1 MHEHFPL
8 WSYLGWALNAVLE
21 LWIIY
26 IWWQNRKRFRLTAL
40 FPAFVIFLLAS
51 DVVCFI
57 ALQVFPG
64 TFAYWHSYWWTQL
77 GESALR
83 ALVAIQILSDTSDT
97 LFEYRVKILLWSMY
111 IAFCLMAIF
120 ALGLPTGMTRVMLQM
135 IIISDLLSAIVLEV
149 AVCLPYIWWHEAKGY
164 SALSFGLL
172 FSMCSDIALFLVW
185 FNTGLAYLSYI
196 RAALPLTGIVTL
208 VLFVVAAT
216 VSTKPNGSMNREST
230 TA

>member
-1 MHEHFPL
+1 MHGHFPL
-8 WSYLGWALNAVLE
+8 WSYLGWALNAALE

-26 IWWQNRKRFRLTAL
+26 IWWQNRKRFRLTVL
-40 FPAFVIFLLAS
+40 FPAFVIFLLIS

-57 ALQVFPG
+57 ALTVFPG
-64 TFAYWHSYWWTQL
+64 TFAYWHSYWWSQL

-83 ALVAIQILSDTSDT
+83 ALLAIQILSDTSNT

-111 IAFCLMAIF
+111 LAFCLMALF

-135 IIISDLLSAIVLEV
+135 IIISDLLSLIVLEV
-149 AVCLPYIWWHEAKGY
+149 AVCLPYIWWHEANGY

-172 FSMCSDIALFLVW
+172 FSMCSDIALFLVR
-185 FNTGLAYLSYI
+185 FGTGRAYLPYI
-196 RAALPLTGIVTL
+196 RAALPLAGIVTL

-216 VSTKPNGSMNREST
+216 VSTKPNGSIAT
-230 TA
+230 